1 MLLFKI
7 VIALCIIIGLGESL
21 SHSNS
26 IRRCGNGEH
35 PGVVSTFDDAEIV
48 NGSSQH
54 SSRIK
59 RHAGHYT
66 GSQNQQRYIEILVAV
81 DDTMNDYYGS
91 DLKKYILSLM
101 STAQKVFAD
110 PSIGNSISL
119 SVKNIISID
128 DLDDVRTLSVGKES
142 GKDVYQFLEHFCD
155 HMGSKESHMKADVSL
170 LLTR

>member
-1 MLLFKI
+1 MLSLKI
-7 VIALCIIIGLGESL
+7 TITLCIIVGLGESL
-21 SHSNS
+21 SHSNT

-35 PGVVSTFDDAEIV
+35 PGVVSVFDDAEIV

-54 SSRIK
+54 SSRTK
-59 RHAGHYT
+59 RQAGHYT

-81 DDTMNDYYGS
+81 DNTMRDYYGS
-91 DLKKYILSLM
+91 DLKNYILSLM

-110 PSIGNSISL
+110 PSIGSVISL
-119 SVKNIISID
+119 SVKKIISID
-128 DLDDVRTLSVGKES
+128 DLKVRTINAKEES

-155 HMGSKESHMKADVSL
+155 HMGNKKAHEKADVSL